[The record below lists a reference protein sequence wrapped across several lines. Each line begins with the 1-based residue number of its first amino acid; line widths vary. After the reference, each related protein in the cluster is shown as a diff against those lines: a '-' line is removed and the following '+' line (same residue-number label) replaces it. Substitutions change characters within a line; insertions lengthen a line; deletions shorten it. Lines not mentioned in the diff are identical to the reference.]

1 MTKKSSSKHDGTI
14 KRITD
19 SSLLSTCDYRNL
31 QYNDEN
37 KSTTCSLKL
46 IYKVYDQIVPFQK
59 DVSFLFSVLV
69 GNKYTKQVTN
79 DLITVG
85 KDMLAL
91 TKTSNWTVKLF
102 NTSFGRFNLINL
114 FMTNSDMPQLLF
126 LGHSLTAVPSEFQ
139 HIANNNYV
147 SGSHNTRNFL
157 DGSHNQ
163 YFDALDCDHA
173 PHVIGKMHPLPDDW
187 KKLPQE
193 IKDHVI
199 RQYRQFW
206 WHQVLASKTYF
217 YKPQNP
223 RTMIKKQIISLID
236 DQELS
241 DRLVDEIVKAY
252 NDYVAGYKFKRL
264 KYSRVEDLSGFH
276 DSSSYSINNP
286 GIIPITLDHVMS
298 WMIWDL
304 HHAGM
309 NNPLGLKNSD
319 FRIFN
324 MSSDDK
330 DQIKQDDS
338 VQQIWHYL
346 ASKLDK

>member
-1 MTKKSSSKHDGTI
+1 MTKESISEHDGAI
-14 KRITD
+14 KRIINN
-19 SSLLSTCDYRNL
+19 SLLSACDYRKL
-31 QYNDEN
+31 QQYNDEN

-46 IYKVYDQIVPFQK
+46 IYKIYDQIVPFQK

-126 LGHSLTAVPSEFQ
+126 LGHSLTMVHSKFQ
-139 HIANNNYV
+139 HINNRVNFDK
-147 SGSHNTRNFL
+147 SEDIRNFL

-163 YFDALDCDHA
+163 YFDALDCNYA
-173 PHVIGKMHPLPDDW
+173 PPSGKMHLLPEDW
-187 KKLPQE
+187 KKLPQD
-193 IKDHVI
+193 IKDPVI
-199 RQYRQFW
+199 RQYRRFW

-217 YKPQNP
+217 YEPQNP
-223 RTMIKKQIISLID
+223 KTMIKKQIISLID

-241 DRLVDEIVKAY
+241 NRLVDEVVKAY

-264 KYSRVEDLSGFH
+264 KYSRVEDLPGFH
-276 DSSSYSINNP
+276 DSEYYFVNNP
-286 GIIPITLDHVMS
+286 GIIPITLDHVMN
-298 WMIWDL
+298 WMMWDL

-309 NNPLGLKNSD
+309 NNPVGFKNSD
-319 FRIFN
+319 FRIYTV
-324 MSSDDK
+324 SPDK
-330 DQIKQDDS
+330 EDQIKQDDS